1 MKTIAVIDGNSLM
14 HRAFHAV
21 APTMN
26 APDGTPTNAVF
37 GFLSMLLKFI
47 DMEHPDAI
55 ICAFDA
61 GKPEFRMKAI
71 EKYKAN
77 RPPMDP
83 NLRVQFPVIEDLLLS
98 LHIPVVKLD
107 GWEGDDVLGSVSARC
122 EATGDKALLVS
133 GDKDIYQLVTENTK
147 VVTTKKGMSD
157 VVIYGPDEVFE
168 RYGVTPA
175 QFADYLGLKGDTS
188 DNIPGVPGIGD
199 VTAKNLLQKYGTLEG
214 IYDNLGDLK
223 GKQLQNLSE
232 NRDLAFASR
241 EVATIVRDLAAD
253 IDPDACAFP
262 AYSADEARAA
272 FSKYGMTVH
281 LRHALSLVGTGS
293 ESGSAQSKPSF
304 TIPRRLQGDE
314 ATQALESAFADDA
327 WIGVGAAEDDQG
339 SLFGTDLT
347 VGVCLPDGCFAISG
361 EEAFALLGTIA
372 RRGRFTCF
380 DGKALLKYLIP
391 ADNGEKR
398 LISTAEALR
407 IRMFD
412 CSQASYLV
420 DSSVGEYGADAVVGR
435 FADWALP
442 EAQGPDERALSLA
455 CGARA
460 LMDVCRDELE
470 NHGAREVYDHIDG
483 PLQAV
488 LVEMERTGVA
498 LDTARLEE
506 LSRASHAEL
515 DGLKTRI
522 IELAGE
528 EFNIDSPQQLSRI
541 LFEKLGLKPKKKT
554 SKGYSTDASV
564 LKELA
569 KEHELPAILLKYRE
583 QAKMASTYL
592 DALPRL
598 LSGDGLIH
606 GNFNQLVTTTGRL
619 SSSDPNLQNI
629 PVRTDFGRAVRE
641 AFVPLTPGQLFLSA
655 DYSQIEL
662 RLLAHLSQDES
673 LIHAFVSGADFHSST
688 ASRVF
693 GVPIEEV
700 TPQMRSRAKA
710 VNFGIVYGQ
719 QAFGLSQSLQIPYGE
734 AKEIIDRYFAT
745 FPQVRA
751 YLDRVVADATARGYA
766 ETMFGRRRYIAELS
780 STNPQ
785 TRAFGE
791 RTAMNHPMQGS
802 AADIIKLA
810 MRTIA
815 ERLEES
821 GLDAKM
827 MIQVHDELDFSVA
840 EKDVQALAALVK
852 DAMEQVASLRVPLIA
867 DVSWAGNWAEAH

>member
-47 DMEHPDAI
+47 DMEHPDAL

-61 GKPEFRMKAI
+61 GKPEFRLKAI
-71 EKYKAN
+71 EQYKAN

-83 NLRVQFPVIEDLLLS
+83 NLRVQFPVIEDLLVS
-98 LHIPVVKLD
+98 LHIPVVKME
-107 GWEGDDVLGSVSARC
+107 GWEGDDILGSVSARC
-122 EATGDKALLVS
+122 ETTGDRALLVS
-133 GDKDIYQLVTENTK
+133 GDKDIYQLVTDNTN

-175 QFADYLGLKGDTS
+175 QFIDYLGLKGDSS

-199 VTAKNLLQKYGTLEG
+199 VTAKNLLQKYGNLEG
-214 IYDNLGDLK
+214 IYANLADFK
-223 GKQLQNLSE
+223 GKQLQNLSD
-232 NRDLAFASR
+232 NRGLAFASR
-241 EVATIVRDLAAD
+241 EVATIVRDLD
-253 IDPDACAFP
+253 VNLDLDACAFP
-262 AYSADEARAA
+262 AFTADEARAA

-281 LRHALSLVGTGS
+281 LKHALALVGQGS
-293 ESGSAQSKPSF
+293 ESSEASHRPLISL
-304 TIPRRLQGDE
+304 PRQLGPADGAR
-314 ATQALESAFADDA
+314 ALEAALTADSL
-327 WIGVGAAEDDQG
+327 IGVGAAEEDQG
-339 SLFGTDLT
+339 SLFGSDLS
-347 VGVCLPDGCFAISG
+347 VGVSLADGCFVVSG
-361 EEAFALLGTIA
+361 DEAPRVLAGIA
-372 RRGRFTCF
+372 RRGRIVCF

-391 ADNGEKR
+391 SDTLEER
-398 LISTAEALR
+398 LLTPEEALNV
-407 IRMFD
+407 RMFD
-412 CSQASYLV
+412 CSLASYLV
-420 DSSVGEYGADAVVGR
+420 DSSVGEYGADAVAER
-435 FADWALP
+435 FASWSLP
-442 EAQGPDERALSLA
+442 DTSDANVRALALA
-455 CGARA
+455 
-460 LMDVCRDELE
+460 V
-470 NHGAREVYDHIDG
+470 GARELYDTCRNMLAERGAQDVYARIDA
-483 PLQAV
+483 PLQPV

-498 LDTARLEE
+498 LDTGHLQD
-506 LSRASHAEL
+506 LSRASHEEL
-515 DGLKTRI
+515 DGLRARI

-528 EFNIDSPQQLSRI
+528 EFNIDSPQQLSHI

-554 SKGYSTDASV
+554 TKGYSTDASV

-569 KEHELPAILLKYRE
+569 REHELPALLLKYRE

-598 LSGDGLIH
+598 LSSDGLIH
-606 GNFNQLVTTTGRL
+606 ARFNQLVTTTGRL

-629 PVRTDFGRAVRE
+629 PVRTDFGREVRE
-641 AFVPLTPGQLFLSA
+641 AFVPLSPGHVFLSA

-662 RLLAHLSQDES
+662 RLLAHLSGDES
-673 LIHAFVSGADFHSST
+673 LVQAFCSGVDFHSST
-688 ASRVF
+688 ASRIF
-693 GVPIEEV
+693 GVPMEEV

-719 QAFGLSQSLQIPYGE
+719 QAFGLSQSLQIPYWE

-751 YLDRVVADATARGYA
+751 YLDKVVADASESGYA
-766 ETMFGRRRYIAELS
+766 ETMFGRRRYIAELAS
-780 STNPQ
+780 PNPQ

-810 MRTIA
+810 MRAIA
-815 ERLEES
+815 ERLLTS
-821 GLDAKM
+821 GLDARM

-840 EKDVQALAALVK
+840 EGDAWALGALVK
-852 DAMEQVASLRVPLIA
+852 DAMEHVATLRVPLIA
-867 DVSWAGNWAEAH
+867 DVSCGPTWAEAH